1 MKCKCVCIVIAL
13 LLLFGGVIFGGVIGG
28 CTNTYKANYVV
39 FCPDT
44 CATTMPLDTLG
55 ITMIRLSKST
65 VFVQATEK
73 EESCIPTILF
83 AITIMLIPILCA
95 VCYVWS
101 LYKPNTP
108 SPSPGM
114 GTNLPKEEGDS
125 VAGGTATMIKN
136 VMYNTIKIGRP
147 VFRKV
152 KVICKCFKRR
162 HKK

>member
-1 MKCKCVCIVIAL
+1 MKGKYVCIVIAL
-13 LLLFGGVIFGGVIGG
+13 LLLLGGVIGG
-28 CTNTYKANYVV
+28 CTNTYKANYIV

-44 CATTMPLDTLG
+44 CTTTMPLDTLG
-55 ITMIRLSKST
+55 ITMIRLSNNT
-65 VFVQATEK
+65 VVVQATD
-73 EESCIPTILF
+73 SMPTILF
-83 AITIMLIPILCA
+83 AIAIMLIPILGA
-95 VCYVWS
+95 TCYVWS
-101 LYKPNTP
+101 LYKPNVP
-108 SPSPGM
+108 SPSHSK

-125 VAGGTATMIKN
+125 VAGGTATINKN